1 MEPAGLSEVLARI
14 ETIRRRFEPPAQSSV
29 SGRPPSSASSAHSS
43 SGQAGDASAPMASGS
58 FELALQEASRSAG
71 VDPALVRAVVEVE
84 SGGNPRA
91 VSPVGAQGL
100 MQLMPGT
107 ARDLGVADP
116 FDPAQ
121 NLRGG
126 ARYLREMLDRFG
138 NLPEAV
144 AAYNAGP
151 GAVTRHGGIPP
162 FQETRAYVK
171 KVLSSYQAHQGGDR

>member
-1 MEPAGLSEVLARI
+1 MEPAGLSDVLARI
-14 ETIRRRFEPPAQSSV
+14 ETIRRRFEPPERSTV
-29 SGRPPSSASSAHSS
+29 SARPSSLSESGHTRSSQMA
-43 SGQAGDASAPMASGS
+43 DASGSTASGS
-58 FELALQEASRSAG
+58 FEQVLQEASRSAG

-151 GAVTRHGGIPP
+151 GAVSRHGGVPP
-162 FQETRAYVK
+162 FQETQAYVK

>member
-14 ETIRRRFEPPAQSSV
+14 DAIRRRFEPGVGSV
-29 SGRPPSSASSAHSS
+29 RQPPSPSPAAGSPVSAGAD
-43 SGQAGDASAPMASGS
+43 GAGT
-58 FELALQEASRSAG
+58 FEAALQEASRSAG
-71 VDPALVRAVVEVE
+71 VDPALVRAVVDVE

-107 ARDLGVADP
+107 ARDLGVEDP

-138 NLPEAV
+138 NLPEAI

-151 GAVTRHGGIPP
+151 GAVSRHGGIPP
-162 FQETRAYVK
+162 FRETQAYVK
-171 KVLSSYQAHQGGDR
+171 KVLSSYQANQGGDR

>member
-1 MEPAGLSEVLARI
+1 MEPAGLSEVFARI
-14 ETIRRRFEPPAQSSV
+14 DAIRRRFEPGVGSVRLPPPSPPAASSSV
-29 SGRPPSSASSAHSS
+29 STGSD
-43 SGQAGDASAPMASGS
+43 GAGT
-58 FELALQEASRSAG
+58 FEAALQEASRSAG
-71 VDPALVRAVVEVE
+71 VDPALVRAVVDAE

-107 ARDLGVADP
+107 ARDLGVEDP

-138 NLPEAV
+138 NLPEAI

-151 GAVTRHGGIPP
+151 GAVSRHGGIPP
-162 FQETRAYVK
+162 FRETQAYVK
-171 KVLSSYQAHQGGDR
+171 KVLSSYQANQGGDR